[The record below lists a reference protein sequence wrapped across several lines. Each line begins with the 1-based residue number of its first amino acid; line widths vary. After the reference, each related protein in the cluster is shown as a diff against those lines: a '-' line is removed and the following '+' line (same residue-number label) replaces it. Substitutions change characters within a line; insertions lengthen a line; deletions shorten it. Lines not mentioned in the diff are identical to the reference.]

1 MILSMCIAHMQMLMN
16 AMLETHA
23 TVECVKILMVLTT
36 ASVELVMSL
45 IQLGNNV

>member
-1 MILSMCIAHMQMLMN
+1 MCIAHMQMLMN